1 MSPERLNPV
10 QFGIKDSHPTK
21 ESDCYAL
28 GMVILEVLTG
38 KVPFAQDNNNLMVT
52 LKVLNGECPER
63 PRGAPR
69 MPYGKCCKRV
79 GHPNQMTAQLPKL
92 CSNV

>member
-10 QFGIKDSHPTK
+10 QFGVKDSHPTK

-52 LKVLNGECPER
+52 LKVLMVNALRDHEGPHGCPMGNAASVLVT
-63 PRGAPR
+63 PT
-69 MPYGKCCKRV
+69 K
-79 GHPNQMTAQLPKL
+79 
-92 CSNV
+92 